1 MDGTYTFERFEKEL
15 DEGYQMY
22 YTYVR
27 NRYYYLKLQKIVIH
41 KN

>member
-1 MDGTYTFERFEKEL
+1 MENYTFERFEEEL
-15 DEGYQMY
+15 DNGYQMY

-27 NRYYYLKLQKIVIH
+27 TDIYYLKQLKIATL